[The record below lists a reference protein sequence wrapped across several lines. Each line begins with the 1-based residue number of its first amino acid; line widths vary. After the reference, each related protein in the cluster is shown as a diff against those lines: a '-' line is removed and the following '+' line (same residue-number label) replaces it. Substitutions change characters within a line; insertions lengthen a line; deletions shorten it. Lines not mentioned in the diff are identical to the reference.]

1 MHSTFVLSAGAG
13 TRAFAAAVAL
23 ALAPFSAAAAPDFP
37 KQPVEITVLFGG
49 PVATIAKLLGEGMSK
64 ELGVPVVA
72 VSRTGGG
79 GSVGYSYVQSTP
91 PNGYNVVFNSNSIS
105 TSYHAG
111 NMPFDYKAFDPVAQ
125 VGMEVPALAVRTDSG
140 WKNLK
145 EFADAGKKQKMKVGI
160 SGRGSFTHLASA
172 ALFDKLG
179 IEVVYV
185 PYGTGSAPVE
195 LLGGRIDA
203 ALQWPA
209 QFKAQADAG
218 QLRILAVTA
227 ATRDPFIPDVP
238 TAKEQGYDVDVVM
251 WRGIAVPKGTPKDVI
266 AKLEKAIQ
274 TVVASPDFKQRSA
287 ALGMETAFL
296 PAADFG
302 KVVASDDA
310 TIAKLMHEHGLT
322 KPKQ

>member
-1 MHSTFVLSAGAG
+1 MLNRFSRLVRVGGS
-13 TRAFAAAVAL
+13 AFAATAIL
-23 ALAPFSAAAAPDFP
+23 TLAPVATVSAADFP

-49 PVATIAKLLGEGMSK
+49 PVATIAQLLAEGMSK
-64 ELGVPVVA
+64 QLGVPVVS

-79 GSVGYSYVQSTP
+79 GAVGYSYVQSTP

-105 TSYHAG
+105 TAYHIG

-125 VGMEVPALAVRTDSG
+125 VGMEVPALAVRSDSG
-140 WKNLK
+140 WKTLK
-145 EFADAGKKQKMKVGI
+145 DFAAAGKKQKMKVGI

-172 ALFDKLG
+172 ALFEKLG
-179 IEVVYV
+179 IEVIYV

-218 QLRILAVTA
+218 QLNVLAVTGPE
-227 ATRDPFIPDVP
+227 RVPLLPNVP
-238 TAKEQGYDVDVVM
+238 TAKEQGFDVDAVM
-251 WRGIAVPKGTPKDVI
+251 WRGITVPKGTPKDVI
-266 AKLEKAIQ
+266 EKLEKAIQ
-274 TVVASPDFKQRSA
+274 AVVMSPEFKQRSG

-296 PAADFG
+296 PAAEFG
-302 KVVASDDA
+302 KVIANDDV
-310 TIAKLMHEHGLT
+310 TITKVMREHGLA
-322 KPKQ
+322 KQ

>member
-1 MHSTFVLSAGAG
+1 MLKKLSLAARIGSGAIA
-13 TRAFAAAVAL
+13 TAAILSLAPLSPAVAQ
-23 ALAPFSAAAAPDFP
+23 DFP
-37 KQPVEITVLFGG
+37 KQPIEITVLFGG
-49 PVATIAKLLGEGMSK
+49 PVATIAQLLSEGMSRQ
-64 ELGVPVVA
+64 LNVPVVS

-79 GSVGYSYVQSTP
+79 GAVGYSYVNSTP
-91 PNGYNVVFNSNSIS
+91 PNGYNIVFNSNSIS
-105 TSYHAG
+105 TSFHIG
-111 NMPFDYKAFDPVAQ
+111 NTPFDYKAFEPVAQ
-125 VGMEVPALAVRTDSG
+125 IGMEVPALAVRSDSG
-140 WKNLK
+140 WKTLK
-145 EFADAGKKQKMKVGI
+145 DFAAAGKTKKMKVGI

-179 IEVVYV
+179 IEGIYV

-218 QLRILAVTA
+218 QLNVLAVTSTA
-227 ATRDPFIPDVP
+227 RVPLLPNVP

-251 WRGIAVPKGTPKDVI
+251 WRGLAVPKGTPKDVI
-266 AKLEKAIQ
+266 AKLEKAAQ
-274 TVVASPDFKQRSA
+274 TVVTSADFKQRSG

-302 KVVASDDA
+302 KVVATDDA
-310 TIAKLMHEHGLT
+310 IIGKLMRDHGMT
-322 KPKQ
+322 KP

>member
-1 MHSTFVLSAGAG
+1 MPNKFTLSPNAVGRSLA
-13 TRAFAAAVAL
+13 TAVAML
-23 ALAPFSAAAAPDFP
+23 LVPFPAAAADPDFP
-37 KQPVEITVLFGG
+37 KQPIEITVLFGG
-49 PVATIAKLLGEGMSK
+49 PVATVAKLLAEGMSK

-79 GSVGYSYVQSTP
+79 GAVGYSYVQSTP

-111 NMPFDYKAFDPVAQ
+111 NMPFDYRAFDPVAQ

-140 WKNLK
+140 WKSLK
-145 EFADAGKKQKMKVGI
+145 EFAEAGKKKKMKVGI

-218 QLRILAVTA
+218 QLKILAVTGA
-227 ATRDPFIPDVP
+227 DRVPLVPDVL
-238 TAKEQGYDVDVVM
+238 TAKEQGYDLDVVM
-251 WRGIAVPKGTPKDVI
+251 WRGIAVPKGAPADVV
-266 AKLEKAIQ
+266 AKLEKAIEK
-274 TVVASPDFKQRSA
+274 VVLSPDFKQRTGS
-287 ALGMETAFL
+287 LGMDTAYL
-296 PAADFG
+296 PAAGFG
-302 KVVASDDA
+302 KVVASDDVS
-310 TIAKLMHEHGLT
+310 IAKLMVEHGLT
-322 KPKQ
+322 KKK

>member
-1 MHSTFVLSAGAG
+1 MQNKLSLLAAGS
-13 TRAFAAAVAL
+13 RAFAAAAVL
-23 ALAPFSAAAAPDFP
+23 SLAPFSTAGATDFP

-49 PVATIAKLLGEGMSK
+49 PVATVAQLLAEGMTK
-64 ELGVPVVA
+64 QLGSPVVA

-79 GSVGYSYVQSTP
+79 GAVGYSYVTSTP
-91 PNGYNVVFNSNSIS
+91 PNGYNVVFNSNSVS
-105 TSYHAG
+105 TAHHAG

-140 WKNLK
+140 WKTLK
-145 EFADAGKKQKMKVGI
+145 DFAAAGKKQKMKVGI
-160 SGRGSFTHLASA
+160 SGRGAFTHLASA

-179 IEVVYV
+179 IEVIYV

-218 QLRILAVTA
+218 TLQVLAVTGPE
-227 ATRDPFIPDVP
+227 RVPLIPNVP

-251 WRGIAVPKGTPKDVI
+251 WRGLAVPKGTPKDVVDKLQNA
-266 AKLEKAIQ
+266 AKAVIQ
-274 TVVASPDFKQRSA
+274 SPEFKQRTA
-287 ALGMETAFL
+287 TLGMETAFL
-296 PAADFG
+296 PAAEFG
-302 KVVASDDA
+302 KVVANDDK
-310 TIAKLMHEHGLT
+310 TIAKLMEDHGLT
-322 KPKQ
+322 KKK